1 MRRPLARL
9 PGLPELWPWLLLS
22 VSVAVVAT
30 GLGLV
35 AYAAFMLPGP
45 PAGASARLGTA
56 ERTIA
61 LLLALAVPVGGI
73 VAARICDATARLPSR
88 RERRPPP
95 GVPLLALA
103 LAAGAGTGWALI
115 VLA

>member
-1 MRRPLARL
+1 VARL

-35 AYAAFMLPGP
+35 AYAAYMLPGP
-45 PAGASARLGTA
+45 IAAGASARLGPA

-61 LLLALAVPVGGI
+61 LALALAVPVGGI
-73 VAARICDATARLPSR
+73 VAARTCDAIARLPSR

-95 GVPLLALA
+95 AVPLLALA
-103 LAAGAGTGWALI
+103 LAAAAGTGWALV